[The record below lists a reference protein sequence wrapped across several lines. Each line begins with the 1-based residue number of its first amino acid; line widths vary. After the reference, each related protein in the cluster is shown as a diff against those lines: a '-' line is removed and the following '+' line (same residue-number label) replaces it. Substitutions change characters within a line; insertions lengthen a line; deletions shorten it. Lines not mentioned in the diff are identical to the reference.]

1 MCVGVHEIDLT
12 YLPHCV
18 QEEIKFDICEEMF
31 YKSPIFR
38 GLDETFLMGLAKTAK
53 VCINFIVWLR
63 NWLQSNLSRNILSST

>member
-1 MCVGVHEIDLT
+1 MNKSNCFNAICVGVHEIDLT

-53 VCINFIVWLR
+53 VCINFIR
-63 NWLQSNLSRNILSST
+63 